1 MNIIEE
7 NISARLKV
15 TRSYWQRTRERTALI
30 LKRITN
36 LKTGIVIDTDSIV
49 NESSSGIF
57 VKNSDCIKFI
67 PLSDLKIE
75 EMADD
80 GVYSKSEANPE
91 FNFARDSFSSDLY
104 TEKAEYKFG
113 IANLEFKTVNYF
125 KDTAIITKPIDV
137 SECSYVTLSVKES
150 EAYNSF
156 VEYSIMDGINDEI
169 PILPENRREVIREK
183 LFYGLSTRFIVDN
196 SQKLPVLYEDGKIS
210 NKEYNLLTHED
221 FLNHEYS
228 LDYWPCEESI
238 NKYVPKN
245 DSISLKIVI
254 RNYTD
259 IFSPV
264 YISDVRFN
272 IYR

>member
-1 MNIIEE
+1 M
-7 NISARLKV
+7 
-15 TRSYWQRTRERTALI
+15 
-30 LKRITN
+30 KRIKN
-36 LKTGIVIDTDSIV
+36 LKTGTVIDTDSIV
-49 NESSSGIF
+49 NESSSGIL

-104 TEKAEYKFG
+104 TEKAEYKLG

-125 KDTAIITKPIDV
+125 KDTAIITKPVDV
-137 SECSYVTLSVKES
+137 SECSYITLSVKES
-150 EAYNSF
+150 EGYNSF
-156 VEYSIMDGINDEI
+156 VEYYIIDGIDDEI
-169 PILPENRREVIREK
+169 PILPEGRREVTGEK
-183 LFYGLSTRFIVDN
+183 LFYGLPTRFIVDN
-196 SQKLPVLYEDGKIS
+196 SQKQPILYEDGKVS
-210 NKEYNLLTHED
+210 NKDYNLLTHED

-228 LDYWPCEESI
+228 LDYWPDGESI

-245 DSISLKIVI
+245 DNISLKIVI

-259 IFSPV
+259 TFSPV
-264 YISDVRFN
+264 YISDIRLNLYGSSV
-272 IYR
+272 

>member
-1 MNIIEE
+1 M
-7 NISARLKV
+7 
-15 TRSYWQRTRERTALI
+15 
-30 LKRITN
+30 KRITN